1 MYVYH
6 QNDQSVKKIW
16 IEISIRK
23 KKLNK
28 FWAVGW
34 QMGKVIV
41 LPFQC
46 ILFQYQIIMILQMG
60 NVLSFLTLLLYWTKL
75 HYILIPVSIIFS
87 IIFSTTWDEFAVSR
101 GWPVPR
107 PSLHPLFAQTMFFSV
122 LDQQNYI
129 STIWESFRVEW
140 LDFCLVQLS
149 VSLRMYDALA
159 WDALGCVG
167 MCFPKSDI
175 HCLFFIVDSIIILDI
190 CRHQSW
196 VGNCLGSSSVGIQTA
211 AFLYWEIISSTER
224 LVLEWN

>member
-1 MYVYH
+1 MGFNTSFRNLKCCPHVSVCTMYVYH

-75 HYILIPVSIIFS
+75 HNILIPVSIIFS
-87 IIFSTTWDEFAVSR
+87 IIFSTTYDEFAVSR

-107 PSLHPLFAQTMFFSV
+107 PSLHPLLAPLCGDLIV
-122 LDQQNYI
+122 KL
-129 STIWESFRVEW
+129 FRDNQSHPVHPACSSE
-140 LDFCLVQLS
+140 CSKLV
-149 VSLRMYDALA
+149 
-159 WDALGCVG
+159 
-167 MCFPKSDI
+167 
-175 HCLFFIVDSIIILDI
+175 
-190 CRHQSW
+190 
-196 VGNCLGSSSVGIQTA
+196 
-211 AFLYWEIISSTER
+211 
-224 LVLEWN
+224 